1 MFLNFALYFSNNSFY
16 FTNCQKLYHDT
27 IFKPQFSGI
36 LTLIFLLTISFTS
49 FQQMIKKFPELE
61 AEVCT
66 Y

>member
-49 FQQMIKKFPELE
+49 I
-61 AEVCT
+61 
-66 Y
+66 YNR